1 MARSQHT
8 FAKRQRE
15 LAKKKKAD
23 EKRARRQ
30 GKNTGASEEAPEGT
44 AENEGTADNEGTAEN
59 DTGAADTAGDQIG

>member
-30 GKNTGASEEAPEGT
+30 GKNTGADEEAP
-44 AENEGTADNEGTAEN
+44 EGTAEN
-59 DTGAADTAGDQIG
+59 DTGAAEPAGDQIS